1 MHRLFA
7 VLMLGLMA
15 AAAPAPPAFAQDKDF
30 FGRKAADAP
39 AARDSGNL
47 FQRAT
52 AQIALWQAR
61 FRVWITGEIQAYKK
75 GDDLTP
81 ALMIILISFLYGVFH
96 AVGPGHGKVVTTSY
110 FAANRARIG
119 HGFLMGA
126 LIAVVQALS
135 AIAIVGVF
143 ALVLNVAT
151 FEIINPLTG
160 TGHVIWV
167 EIVSYALMLLVGL
180 WLLWGAFVGRG
191 CSHSQHGHGHDHGH
205 DHAGHHDHDHGH
217 ETAPV
222 PSGWAMVPAAVATGL
237 RPCSGAILVLL
248 FTLANG
254 IFLVGV
260 ASTFAMG
267 FGVAITIT
275 LVSVVTIL
283 LRRGLSGAFRPGVA
297 AANLAH
303 RAAGLAGGLVIVVA
317 GLLFLYAA
325 LQRANLIA

>member
-1 MHRLFA
+1 MRRLFA
-7 VLMLGLMA
+7 ALLLGLMA
-15 AAAPAPPAFAQDKDF
+15 AAAPAPAANAQDKDF

-52 AQIALWQAR
+52 AQIALWQAK
-61 FRVWITGEIQAYKK
+61 FRIWITGEIQAYKR

-119 HGFLMGA
+119 HGFMMGG
-126 LIAVVQALS
+126 LIALVQALS

-143 ALVLNVAT
+143 ALVLNVAA

-191 CSHSQHGHGHDHGH
+191 CSHSHHGHGHDHTH
-205 DHAGHHDHDHGH
+205 DHRHDHDH
-217 ETAPV
+217 EPAPV
-222 PSGWAMVPAAVATGL
+222 PSGWAMVPAAVASGL

-260 ASTFAMG
+260 LSTFAMG

-283 LRRGLSGAFRPGVA
+283 IRRGLSGAVRPGVA

-303 RAAGLAGGLVIVVA
+303 RAAGLAGGLVIVGA
-317 GLLFLYAA
+317 GILFLYAA
-325 LQRANLIA
+325 LERADLIA

>member
-1 MHRLFA
+1 MRRLIA
-7 VLMLGLMA
+7 VLMLGLLA
-15 AAAPAPPAFAQDKDF
+15 AAAPAPSAPAQNKDF
-30 FGRKAADAP
+30 FGRKAQDAT
-39 AARDSGNL
+39 AKESGNL
-47 FQRAT
+47 FQRTT

-61 FRVWITGEIQAYKK
+61 FRTWITGEIQAYKK
-75 GDDLTP
+75 GEDLTP
-81 ALMIILISFLYGVFH
+81 ALMIVLISFLYGVFH

-119 HGFLMGA
+119 HGFLMGG

-135 AIAIVGVF
+135 AIAIVGVL

-167 EIVSYALMLLVGL
+167 EIVSYGLMLLVGL

-191 CSHSQHGHGHDHGH
+191 CTHSHHGHGHDDG
-205 DHAGHHDHDHGH
+205 HDHGH
-217 ETAPV
+217 GHTPPPM
-222 PSGWAMVPAAVATGL
+222 PSGWAMVPAAVASGL

-275 LVSVVTIL
+275 LVSVATIL
-283 LRRGLSGAFRPGVA
+283 IRQGVSGAFRPGVA

-303 RAAGLAGGLVIVVA
+303 RAAGMIGGLVIVGA

>member
-1 MHRLFA
+1 
-7 VLMLGLMA
+7 
-15 AAAPAPPAFAQDKDF
+15 
-30 FGRKAADAP
+30 
-39 AARDSGNL
+39 
-47 FQRAT
+47 
-52 AQIALWQAR
+52 
-61 FRVWITGEIQAYKK
+61 
-75 GDDLTP
+75 
-81 ALMIILISFLYGVFH
+81 MIVLISFLYGVFH

-110 FAANRARIG
+110 FAANRARLG
-119 HGFLMGA
+119 HGFLMGG

-143 ALVLNVAT
+143 ALVLNIAT
-151 FEIINPLTG
+151 FDIINPLTG

-167 EIVSYALMLLVGL
+167 EIVSYGLMLLVGL

-191 CSHSQHGHGHDHGH
+191 CTHGHHSHGHDHDHGH
-205 DHAGHHDHDHGH
+205 DHGQDHGH
-217 ETAPV
+217 DHAPPPM
-222 PSGWAMVPAAVATGL
+222 PSGWAMVPAAIASGL

-267 FGVAITIT
+267 LGVAITIT
-275 LVSVVTIL
+275 LVSVATIL
-283 LRRGLSGAFRPGVA
+283 IRRGMSGAFRPGVA

-303 RAAGLAGGLVIVVA
+303 RAAGMIGGLVIVGA
-317 GLLFLYAA
+317 GMLFLYAA